1 VISILIL
8 LTLAN
13 YSSGQTVTRYDGE
26 YATDLT
32 FFEYELSR
40 VNDPNGWLKF
50 YWGFNTTGDSIQF
63 EIGTSVLSEDYI
75 DVYYD
80 GVYKIPMDI
89 YTNNKELD
97 VNANAT
103 FFDYWQEI
111 FWGSLLLPIEDG
123 QYNVFDV
130 LEDQDPAS
138 YDVKGDEVSFFTSES
153 EWVYD
158 YNTGVAKEWTNTI
171 TYDYTLL
178 YVAPLINTSSEI
190 SSDDDGNFMERLPI
204 SVSTLF
210 VGLISLIFVRKFR
223 R

>member
-1 VISILIL
+1 
-8 LTLAN
+8 
-13 YSSGQTVTRYDGE
+13 
-26 YATDLT
+26 
-32 FFEYELSR
+32 
-40 VNDPNGWLKF
+40 
-50 YWGFNTTGDSIQF
+50 
-63 EIGTSVLSEDYI
+63 LSEDYI

-80 GVYKIPMDI
+80 GIYKIPMDI
-89 YTNNKELD
+89 YINNKELD

-103 FFDYWQEI
+103 FFDYWEEI
-111 FWGSLLLPIEDG
+111 FWSSLILPIEDG

-138 YDVKGDEVSFFTSES
+138 YDVKGDEVSFFTTES

-171 TYDYTLL
+171 TYDYTLS
-178 YVAPLINTSSEI
+178 YVAPPITTSTEV
-190 SSDDDGNFMERLPI
+190 SSDEDDNFMERLPI
-204 SVSTLF
+204 SSSTLF